1 MPHPTDAGTGD
12 LPRRIERVLRNE
24 TPHVLGA
31 LVRRFGRFELAED
44 AVQEALIVAHREWTE
59 TGVPEEPRS
68 WLIRVGYRKM
78 IDILRS
84 EQAARRREEEAAYAD
99 PVLVDP
105 AGPGPAVVDHDDS
118 LHLLLL
124 CCHPALSEV
133 SRVALTL
140 RAVGGLT
147 TAEIAHAY
155 GTAETTMGTRIS
167 RAKQTLK
174 KAGARFEIRDADDR
188 ASRIAA
194 AMQVLYL
201 IFNEGY
207 TVSAGDRL
215 TRTDLTSEAIRLT
228 RMLHAL
234 LPEEAEVAGL
244 LALMLL
250 TEARRSA
257 RTDEAHDLVLMDEQ
271 DRTLWDG
278 RLIAEG
284 RTLIERVW
292 PRERI
297 GPYQLQ
303 AAIAATH
310 AQATT
315 AEKTDWP
322 QIAALYLWL
331 ERLQPTAPVRLSR
344 AVAVAQAFGP
354 RRGLALLEQLDRD
367 HGLTDDPLVAQRVR
381 AVRAHLL
388 DNLGDHDRA
397 GAEFRAAAA
406 MAENE
411 AERRYLLQRTRR
423 LRSVSSPPSDPDV
436 REVARNPS

>member
-1 MPHPTDAGTGD
+1 MPIPADGTAGAE
-12 LPRRIERVLRNE
+12 PRRIEHVLRNE

-44 AVQEALIVAHREWTE
+44 AVQEALIVASGQWPD
-59 TGVPEEPRS
+59 TGIPDGPRS

-78 IDILRS
+78 IDLIRS
-84 EQAARRREEEAAYAD
+84 EQAARRREEDAAYAD

-105 AGPGPAVVDHDDS
+105 TQPGPAVVDYDDS
-118 LHLLLL
+118 LRLLLL

-133 SRVALTL
+133 SQVSLTL

-147 TAEIAHAY
+147 TGEIAHAY
-155 GTAETTMGTRIS
+155 GMTVATMGTRIS

-174 KAGARFEIRDADDR
+174 NAGARFEIRDEDDT
-188 ASRIAA
+188 AARIAVV
-194 AMQVLYL
+194 MRVLYL

-207 TVSAGDRL
+207 TATAGAEL
-215 TRTDLTSEAIRLT
+215 TRTDLTAEAIRLA

-234 LPEEAEVAGL
+234 LPDDTEASGL

-250 TEARRSA
+250 TEARRAA
-257 RTDEAHDLVLMDEQ
+257 RTDPDHELVLLDEQ
-271 DRTLWDG
+271 DRTQWDQSQ
-278 RLIAEG
+278 ITEG
-284 RTLIERVW
+284 QDLIEEAWTQERV
-292 PRERI
+292 

-315 AEKTDWP
+315 AAETDWP

-344 AVAVAQAFGP
+344 TVAVAYAFGP

-367 HGLTDDPLVAQRVR
+367 HRITEDPLVAQRTR

-388 DNLGDHDRA
+388 EQLGQHDRA
-397 GAEFRAAAA
+397 HDEFRAAAA
-406 MAENE
+406 LTENE
-411 AERRYLLQRTRR
+411 TERRYLQRRTRR
-423 LRSVSSPPSDPDV
+423 SAP
-436 REVARNPS
+436 EE

>member
-1 MPHPTDAGTGD
+1 MHPPAAATVRAET
-12 LPRRIERVLRNE
+12 RRFEQVLRSE
-24 TPHVLGA
+24 TPHALGA

-44 AVQEALIVAHREWTE
+44 AVQEALIAATREWPT
-59 TGVPEEPRS
+59 TGVPDDPRS

-78 IDILRS
+78 IDLLRS
-84 EQAARRREEEAAYAD
+84 EQASRRREVDAAYAD
-99 PVLVDP
+99 PVLIDP
-105 AGPGPAVVDHDDS
+105 AQPGPAVLDHDDS

-140 RAVGGLT
+140 RAVGGLST
-147 TAEIAHAY
+147 GEIARAY
-155 GTAETTMGTRIS
+155 GTTETTMGTRIS

-174 KAGARFEIRDADDR
+174 KVGARFEIRDDEDR
-188 ASRIAA
+188 AGRTAA

-207 TVSAGDRL
+207 TATAGARL
-215 TRTDLTSEAIRLT
+215 TRTDLTAEAMRLT
-228 RMLHAL
+228 RMLHKL
-234 LPEEAEVAGL
+234 LPDEVEVSGL

-250 TEARRSA
+250 IDARHPA
-257 RTDEAHDLVLMDEQ
+257 RTDREHDLVPMDEQ
-271 DRTLWDG
+271 DRTRWDD

-284 RTLIERVW
+284 LSLIESAW
-292 PRERI
+292 AREHV

-310 AQATT
+310 VQAAR
-315 AEKTDWP
+315 AEDTDWP

-354 RRGLALLEQLDRD
+354 RRGLAVLEQLDRD
-367 HGLTDDPLVAQRVR
+367 HGLTNNPLVAQRAH

-388 DNLGDHDRA
+388 DRLGDHARA
-397 GAEFRAAAA
+397 DEYFRAAA
-406 MAENE
+406 ELTDNE
-411 AERRYLLQRTRR
+411 TERRYLLRR
-423 LRSVSSPPSDPDV
+423 AGRRGPRSTT
-436 REVARNPS
+436 ENGGG